1 MLNQNLIILKMKEKR
16 TGGNFTQ
23 KVIFCFAMLVFLG
36 STALAQTKSIS
47 GVVKDASGETIIA
60 ASVIVKG
67 TNIGTVTNID
77 GEFKLNVPANA
88 QTLVV
93 SYVGMKTEEVKIS
106 GNVINVTLT
115 DNARMLD
122 EVVAIGYGTTR
133 RKDITGSV
141 ASVKADALQR
151 LRRAQL
157 RVGQSAAVVGVNFA
171 AREIL
176 PAHTGQAAQI
186 AWRVAGRAG
195 HKVGV
200 GHELGLAQGCSRRR
214 VCAQVGWIVGIGPAR
229 LVAPVGR
236 AHGLGVEHRAGI
248 GQRPRGQNRRGIGT
262 GEHRHRQRGRIALHR
277 RLRLRQPGARQ
288 QAQSASPL
296 TCPRN
301 ARRLCFKHAKTP

>member
-1 MLNQNLIILKMKEKR
+1 MTKNQKIFKLMLNQNLIILKMKEKR

-93 SYVGMKTEEVKIS
+93 SYVGMKTEEIKIS

-141 ASVKADALQR
+141 ASVKADALAAIPVTSAIEAISGKLAGVQVTTTEGSPD
-151 LRRAQL
+151 APHH
-157 RVGQSAAVVGVNFA
+157 QSMDYN
-171 AREIL
+171 
-176 PAHTGQAAQI
+176 
-186 AWRVAGRAG
+186 VAGKHRSPHLQASP
-195 HKVGV
+195 K
-200 GHELGLAQGCSRRR
+200 Q
-214 VCAQVGWIVGIGPAR
+214 PADASPR
-229 LVAPVGR
+229 FVMTIRGNSPDKTGKLPEAPSPPSD
-236 AHGLGVEHRAGI
+236 L
-248 GQRPRGQNRRGIGT
+248 QRTAPYHI
-262 GEHRHRQRGRIALHR
+262 HRQRN
-277 RLRLRQPGARQ
+277 
-288 QAQSASPL
+288 
-296 TCPRN
+296 CE
-301 ARRLCFKHAKTP
+301 CFKTTRF